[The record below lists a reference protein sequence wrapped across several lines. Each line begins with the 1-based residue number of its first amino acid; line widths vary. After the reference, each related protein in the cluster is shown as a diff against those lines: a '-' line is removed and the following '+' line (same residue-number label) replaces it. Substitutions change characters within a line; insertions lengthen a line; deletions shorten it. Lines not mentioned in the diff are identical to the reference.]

1 MRTFHVHSFALLLLA
16 ACPGG
21 DDGETDGAPTTTSS
35 GATTEPATDGT
46 SEPTGTTDAATDTGE
61 TTDAPGT
68 TSAPTTGPLDTTTGT
83 TTDSTST
90 TGTTDTTGTASTDGT
105 DTDPST
111 GDPAMLPGD
120 LLDLTNWKLTLPV
133 DTDHPG
139 SPDEIEQPELAT
151 FVDPLYYHLN
161 DTLDGVVFRAHA
173 GGDTT
178 DNSGY
183 PRSELREMT
192 DQGAEEAAW
201 SSSRGTHRMFI
212 DQAITHLPV
221 EKPHIVVGQIHD
233 DEDDVIVFRL
243 EGSKLFIDLNGD
255 DGPVL
260 TEDYQLGDRFTVAF
274 EVSDDHVDCYYND
287 TFIYSHPQAFS
298 GAYFKAGA
306 YVQSSCQ
313 GEKEVPGESCDAY
326 GEVVIYD
333 VSVEHT

>member
-1 MRTFHVHSFALLLLA
+1 MRTSTYAHSFALLLLA

-21 DDGETDGAPTTTSS
+21 QDGETDAAPATTST
-35 GATTEPATDGT
+35 GATTEPTTGST
-46 SEPTGTTDAATDTGE
+46 SGPQETTGE
-61 TTDAPGT
+61 TTDAPTTTGESTTTSPDTTSTSVTTDGT
-68 TSAPTTGPLDTTTGT
+68 TSTTDTST
-83 TTDSTST
+83 TTD
-90 TGTTDTTGTASTDGT
+90 ASGT
-105 DTDPST
+105 DT

-120 LLDLTNWKLTLPV
+120 ILNLTNWKLTLPV

-151 FVDPLYYHLN
+151 FIDPLYFHLN
-161 DTLDGVVFRAHA
+161 DAKDGVVFRAHA
-173 GGDTT
+173 GGATT

-183 PRSELREMT
+183 PRSELREMI
-192 DQGAEEAAW
+192 DQGADEAAW
-201 SSSRGTHRMFI
+201 SSSRGTHRLFI

-274 EVSDDHVDCYYND
+274 EVSDDHVDCYYD
-287 TFIYSHPQAFS
+287 GAFIYSHPQAFS

-313 GEKEVPGESCDAY
+313 GDKQVPDESCEAY

>member
-1 MRTFHVHSFALLLLA
+1 MDLPRPGYLRPMPTSNDAHSLALLLFA

-21 DDGETDGAPTTTSS
+21 QGGETDGAPATTST
-35 GATTEPATDGT
+35 GTTTEPTTGST
-46 SEPTGTTDAATDTGE
+46 SGPQQT
-61 TTDAPGT
+61 TTDAPTTTGDPTTASTDT
-68 TSAPTTGPLDTTTGT
+68 TSTTGT
-83 TTDSTST
+83 TTDAS
-90 TGTTDTTGTASTDGT
+90 GT
-105 DTDPST
+105 ST
-111 GDPAMLPGD
+111 GDPAMLPAD
-120 LLDLTNWKLTLPV
+120 LLKLTNWKLTLPV

-151 FVDPLYYHLN
+151 FADPTYFHLN
-161 DTLDGVVFRAHA
+161 EARDGVVFRAHA
-173 GGDTT
+173 GGTTT

-183 PRSELREMT
+183 PRSELREMI
-192 DQGAEEAAW
+192 DQGADEAAW
-201 SSSRGTHRMFI
+201 SSSRGTHRLFI

-274 EVSDDHVDCYYND
+274 EVSDDHVDCYYD
-287 TFIYSHPQAFS
+287 ETFIYSHPQAFS

-313 GEKEVPGESCDAY
+313 GDKQVPDESCEAY

>member
-1 MRTFHVHSFALLLLA
+1 MRTSTYVHSFALLLLA

-21 DDGETDGAPTTTSS
+21 QDGETDGAPATTST
-35 GATTEPATDGT
+35 GVTTEPTTGST
-46 SEPTGTTDAATDTGE
+46 SGPQDTTGE
-61 TTDAPGT
+61 TTDAPTTTVDSTTTSAGT
-68 TSAPTTGPLDTTTGT
+68 TSTSVTTDGTTSTTDAST
-83 TTDSTST
+83 TTD
-90 TGTTDTTGTASTDGT
+90 ASG
-105 DTDPST
+105 TDPST

-120 LLDLTNWKLTLPV
+120 ILNLTNWKLTLPV

-139 SPDEIEQPELAT
+139 SPDEIEQPELAS
-151 FVDPLYYHLN
+151 FVDPTYFHLN
-161 DTLDGVVFRAHA
+161 DAKDGVVFRAHA
-173 GGDTT
+173 GGATT

-183 PRSELREMT
+183 PRSELREMI
-192 DQGAEEAAW
+192 DQGTDEAAW
-201 SSSRGTHRMFI
+201 SSSRGAHRLFI

-274 EVSDDHVDCYYND
+274 EVSDDHVDCYYD
-287 TFIYSHPQAFS
+287 GAFIYSHPQAFS

-313 GEKEVPGESCDAY
+313 GDKQVEGESCEAY

>member
-1 MRTFHVHSFALLLLA
+1 MRTSTYAHSFALLLLA

-21 DDGETDGAPTTTSS
+21 QGGETDGAPATTST
-35 GATTEPATDGT
+35 GITTEPTTGST
-46 SEPTGTTDAATDTGE
+46 SGPPETTGE
-61 TTDAPGT
+61 TTDAP
-68 TSAPTTGPLDTTTGT
+68 TTTGDST
-83 TTDSTST
+83 TASTDTTSTTGTST
-90 TGTTDTTGTASTDGT
+90 TGTTDATSTTDASGT
-105 DTDPST
+105 DT

-120 LLDLTNWKLTLPV
+120 IFDLTNWKLTLPV

-139 SPDEIEQPELAT
+139 SPDEIEQPELAS
-151 FVDPLYYHLN
+151 FVDPLYFHLN
-161 DTLDGVVFRAHA
+161 DAQDGVVFRAHA

-183 PRSELREMT
+183 PRSELREMI
-192 DQGAEEAAW
+192 DQGADEAAW
-201 SSSRGTHRMFI
+201 SSSRGTHRLFI

-274 EVSDDHVDCYYND
+274 EVSDDHVDCYYD
-287 TFIYSHPQAFS
+287 DAFVYSHPQAFS

-313 GEKEVPGESCDAY
+313 GDKQVPGESCEAY

>member
-1 MRTFHVHSFALLLLA
+1 MRTFHAHSFALILLA

-21 DDGETDGAPTTTSS
+21 LDGETDGAPATTSS
-35 GATTEPATDGT
+35 GATTEPATGTT
-46 SEPTGTTDAATDTGE
+46 SEP
-61 TTDAPGT
+61 PGT
-68 TSAPTTGPLDTTTGT
+68 SGEDPEATATTGGAPTTGTTTTGT
-83 TTDSTST
+83 TTT
-90 TGTTDTTGTASTDGT
+90 TTTDTTDTTGTPGTT
-105 DTDPST
+105 DTSDADTST

-120 LLDLTNWKLTLPV
+120 ILDLTNWKLTLPV

-139 SPDEIEQPELAT
+139 SPDEYEQPELAT
-151 FVDPLYYHLN
+151 FVDPLYFHL
-161 DTLDGVVFRAHA
+161 DDALDGVVFRAHA
-173 GGDTT
+173 GGATT

-201 SSSRGTHRMFI
+201 SSSRGIHRLFI

-274 EVSDDHVDCYYND
+274 EVEDDHVDCYYNGA
-287 TFIYSHPQAFS
+287 FIYSHPQAFA

-313 GEKEVPGESCDAY
+313 GEKQVPDESCDAY

-333 VSVEHT
+333 LSVEHT

>member
-1 MRTFHVHSFALLLLA
+1 MRTSTYVHSFALLLLA

-21 DDGETDGAPTTTSS
+21 QDGETDGTPATTST
-35 GATTEPATDGT
+35 GATTEPTTGSTSGPQAT
-46 SEPTGTTDAATDTGE
+46 TGE
-61 TTDAPGT
+61 TTDAPT
-68 TSAPTTGPLDTTTGT
+68 TTDDPTTADTTTT
-83 TTDSTST
+83 TST
-90 TGTTDTTGTASTDGT
+90 TSTTDASGT
-105 DTDPST
+105 ST

-120 LLDLTNWKLTLPV
+120 ILKLTNWKLTLPV

-139 SPDEIEQPELAT
+139 SPDEIEQPELAS
-151 FVDPLYYHLN
+151 FVDPLYFHLN
-161 DTLDGVVFRAHA
+161 DAQDGVVFRAHA
-173 GGDTT
+173 GGTTT

-183 PRSELREMT
+183 PRSELREMI
-192 DQGAEEAAW
+192 DQGADEAAW
-201 SSSRGTHRMFI
+201 SSSRGTHRLFI
-212 DQAITHLPV
+212 DQAITHLPG

-274 EVSDDHVDCYYND
+274 EVSDDHVDCYYD
-287 TFIYSHPQAFS
+287 GAFIYSHPQAFS

-313 GEKEVPGESCDAY
+313 GDKQVPDESCEAY